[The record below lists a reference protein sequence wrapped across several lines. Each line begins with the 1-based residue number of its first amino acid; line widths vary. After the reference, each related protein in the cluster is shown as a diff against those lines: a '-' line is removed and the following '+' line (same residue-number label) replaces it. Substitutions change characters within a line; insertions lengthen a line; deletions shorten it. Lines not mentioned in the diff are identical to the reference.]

1 MSYETVKAYILA
13 ILIGISILLS
23 VALWTYQPNYEQFQD
38 PDYVSE
44 VDIGG
49 KEKNKNNLIGPS
61 SIIVHNE
68 TGLYGFNT
76 KAKKS
81 KFYED
86 ISTWVMYDY
95 EERGAKGRP
104 KDEVF
109 FEIIY
114 PLAIPAAAL
123 PSLFTFNSEVDVP
136 NWTFERIYVTLNP
149 ENYSFNVIFRS
160 SDGKKEIVAVVE
172 KKEKYDLLIE
182 YLTVNDDLIEYTEYG
197 SKENPVFLPKE
208 EITLDAKTLI
218 VSRIK
223 PEKLVNALFRNPS
236 RVTPNVAEAYF
247 TDGQRGMNVSE
258 DNNRI
263 EFINPIQTTS
273 ERLESI
279 YLLER
284 SIENINEHKGWTND
298 YLLDSIDRTNNRAQF
313 RLMFEGIPVFERSNL
328 TLISQEWRE
337 NELYQYTRPLIKLT
351 NEVNS
356 SSKVLPSG
364 IKLMNH
370 IEEKKL
376 FDKDKIENIQVG
388 YELNFLPN
396 ASDSIRLTPT
406 WYVKY
411 QGKWEMVKINSLNK
425 EKGGE

>member
-114 PLAIPAAAL
+114 PSAIPAAAL

-396 ASDSIRLTPT
+396 ASDSIRLNPT